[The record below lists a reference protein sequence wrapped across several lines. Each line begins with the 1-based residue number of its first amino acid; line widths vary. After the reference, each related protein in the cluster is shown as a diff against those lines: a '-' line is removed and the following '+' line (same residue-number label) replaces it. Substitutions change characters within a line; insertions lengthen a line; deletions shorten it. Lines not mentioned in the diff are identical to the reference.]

1 MAGMI
6 IKTVCNKKDTTKIH
20 RRREVGWLE
29 RPVGYLC
36 KALKNSAPK
45 QKEPIATESGEDG
58 VACR

>member
-45 QKEPIATESGEDG
+45 QKEPIAVRDL
-58 VACR
+58 